1 MIITH
6 KMDWDKCLSYQIWP
20 AIEKGWKDEGR
31 PVHFLWG
38 LAGRNVDTIRKIR
51 ERGEEWW
58 YVDVGYITEQITR
71 YPIPKINN
79 FDNTYFRI
87 VKGDIHSIKGKGA
100 TVQRWEQLE
109 KKGIDCTFKGWREGE
124 HVLVCPSSETV
135 TYHINGMTQ
144 LEWIEKVKTE
154 LKKYTDR
161 EIKIRNKPR
170 PDNQWWNTDIKDDLK
185 NCHCLVTNM
194 SLSSVDA
201 LLNYVP
207 VIADAKNVAWPVSS
221 REPKFVEK
229 PLKSGRKTMIEWL
242 NWLSQHQF
250 TLQEIEDGLAYKTLK
265 LQYE

>member
-1 MIITH
+1 
-6 KMDWDKCLSYQIWP
+6 
-20 AIEKGWKDEGR
+20 
-31 PVHFLWG
+31 
-38 LAGRNVDTIRKIR
+38 
-51 ERGEEWW
+51 
-58 YVDVGYITEQITR
+58 
-71 YPIPKINN
+71 
-79 FDNTYFRI
+79 
-87 VKGDIHSIKGKGA
+87 
-100 TVQRWEQLE
+100 
-109 KKGIDCTFKGWREGE
+109 
-124 HVLVCPSSETV
+124 
-135 TYHINGMTQ
+135 MTQ
-144 LEWIEKVKTE
+144 SEWIEKVKIE
-154 LKKYTDR
+154 LRKHTDR
-161 EIKIRNKPR
+161 EIKVRNKPR